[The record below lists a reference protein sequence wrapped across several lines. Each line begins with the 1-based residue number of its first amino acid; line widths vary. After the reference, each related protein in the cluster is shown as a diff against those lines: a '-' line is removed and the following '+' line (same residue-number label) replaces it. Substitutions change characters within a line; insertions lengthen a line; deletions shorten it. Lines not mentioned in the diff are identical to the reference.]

1 MMNPPTWTFEA
12 ALEPELDDAAA
23 EPVAVPDGEP
33 PEVALALESDEPEL
47 LALDPVL
54 ELPLEPVD
62 EAPVDAGLDPL
73 EAVELVSDESVVV
86 AADESVV

>member
-1 MMNPPTWTFEA
+1 
-12 ALEPELDDAAA
+12 
-23 EPVAVPDGEP
+23 
-33 PEVALALESDEPEL
+33 
-47 LALDPVL
+47 L

-62 EAPVDAGLDPL
+62 EAPVDAAPDPL